1 MLRSCS
7 LALLA
12 LHGAS
17 ALQVAKPAISTRRA
31 DGLRSTAILA
41 VSATD
46 EGQASLPSST
56 ANLVKSIVGSGVLSL
71 PVGLAA
77 FSSSRAALVPALAL
91 LSVAGTVSGYCF
103 SMVARVCAATDSSSW
118 GEAWSKSAR
127 CQSSRAPVGEK
138 SSWVPPA
145 LIGLLTLSVSIQYTM
160 VIGDS
165 FSSIFSARRPS
176 SLLAWG
182 LPALLASRTGAIAAL
197 TAFGTLPLSLLPSLS
212 ALSFTS
218 ALGVAGLLYTAA
230 FMVLRMS
237 SYGPGSAL
245 HAAAGGFAL
254 SAALTAVVMA
264 AGFLTFGGACDGFI
278 LNNYA
283 PTDRLAQL
291 ARVAIGSQIVFTY
304 PFIHVGLRD
313 SAQALLASVFGKAPA
328 RVPTTFGI
336 FALTTAIA
344 ISLTNLGLIAAVT
357 GALVST
363 SIGYVLPSL
372 MLGQTLARRV
382 RAGGA
387 SRSDKLELLA
397 ARGITALGV
406 ALAGIGVWSC
416 FV

>member
-1 MLRSCS
+1 
-7 LALLA
+7 
-12 LHGAS
+12 
-17 ALQVAKPAISTRRA
+17 
-31 DGLRSTAILA
+31 
-41 VSATD
+41 
-46 EGQASLPSST
+46 
-56 ANLVKSIVGSGVLSL
+56 
-71 PVGLAA
+71 
-77 FSSSRAALVPALAL
+77 
-91 LSVAGTVSGYCF
+91 
-103 SMVARVCAATDSSSW
+103 
-118 GEAWSKSAR
+118 
-127 CQSSRAPVGEK
+127 
-138 SSWVPPA
+138 
-145 LIGLLTLSVSIQYTM
+145 
-160 VIGDS
+160 
-165 FSSIFSARRPS
+165 
-176 SLLAWG
+176 
-182 LPALLASRTGAIAAL
+182 
-197 TAFGTLPLSLLPSLS
+197 
-212 ALSFTS
+212 
-218 ALGVAGLLYTAA
+218 
-230 FMVLRMS
+230 
-237 SYGPGSAL
+237 
-245 HAAAGGFAL
+245 
-254 SAALTAVVMA
+254 MA